1 MIFLFENYFQNLFIK
16 NANILIPFL
25 IFVITF
31 LFHKFIIYPV
41 EVYVFSEEIVKHA
54 SYLYLPHAVR
64 IIAYYVLGPIALI
77 PIFLSQCFTFILFNN
92 GELFNTVYLSTI
104 STLSIY
110 FGFILYELIK
120 KDNLLNIQNAVDW
133 KKIIIIGFLVSVFNS
148 TFSTIYLN
156 LEKSDNYFY
165 ETLNFTYLIG
175 DVLGLVFGMILF
187 ILSMKFYG
195 RWRSNFG
202 NQN

>member
-1 MIFLFENYFQNLFIK
+1 MINT
-16 NANILIPFL
+16 NILIPFF
-25 IFVITF
+25 IFIIMF
-31 LFHKFIIYPV
+31 LLQKFIIYPA
-41 EVYVFSEEIVKHA
+41 EVYIFTEEVVKHA

-92 GELFNTVYLSTI
+92 GEVFNTVYLSSI

-120 KDNLLNIQNAVDW
+120 KDNLFNIMNTVDW
-133 KKIIIIGFLVSVFNS
+133 EKIIIIGFLVSVFNS
-148 TFSTIYLN
+148 TFSTLYLS
-156 LEKSDNYFY
+156 LGKGYNYFY

-175 DVLGLVFGMILF
+175 DVLGLVFGMFLF
-187 ILSMKFYG
+187 ILGLKFYLL
-195 RWRSNFG
+195 WRRNFG
-202 NQN
+202 Y

>member
-1 MIFLFENYFQNLFIK
+1 MFEYYFKNLFMIK
-16 NANILIPFL
+16 TNILIPFF
-25 IFVITF
+25 IFIITF
-31 LFHKFIIYPV
+31 LLHKFIIYPA
-41 EVYVFSEEIVKHA
+41 EVYIFTEEVVEHA

-104 STLSIY
+104 STISIY
-110 FGFILYELIK
+110 FGFISYELIK
-120 KDNLLNIQNAVDW
+120 KDNLFNINNTVDW
-133 KKIIIIGFLVSVFNS
+133 KKIIIIGSLVSLYNS
-148 TFSTIYLN
+148 TLSTLYLN
-156 LEKSDNYFY
+156 LEKGHNYFY
-165 ETLNFTYLIG
+165 ETFNFTYLIG

-187 ILSMKFYG
+187 ILSIKFYG

-202 NQN
+202 TKN

>member
-1 MIFLFENYFQNLFIK
+1 MFKQYSKNFLTNK
-16 NANILIPFL
+16 ANIIIPFL

-31 LFHKFIIYPV
+31 LLHKFIIYPV
-41 EVYVFSEEIVKHA
+41 EVYIFIQEVVEHA

-64 IIAYYVLGPIALI
+64 IIAYYLLGPIVLI

-92 GELFNTVYLSTI
+92 GELFNTLYLSSI

-110 FGFILYELIK
+110 FGFTLYELIK
-120 KDNLLNIQNAVDW
+120 KDNVFNIRNTVDW
-133 KKIIIIGFLVSVFNS
+133 KKIIIIGFLVSIFNS
-148 TFSTIYLN
+148 TLTTIYLN
-156 LEKSDNYFY
+156 LEEGHDYFY

-187 ILSMKFYG
+187 ILSLKFYG
-195 RWRSNFG
+195 RWSSNFG
-202 NQN
+202 IKN

>member
-1 MIFLFENYFQNLFIK
+1 MMFEHYFKSLFMNK
-16 NANILIPFL
+16 ANIIIPFL

-41 EVYVFSEEIVKHA
+41 EAYVFLPENVVHA

-104 STLSIY
+104 STISIY
-110 FGFILYELIK
+110 FGFISYELIK
-120 KDNLLNIQNAVDW
+120 KDNLFNINNTVDW

-148 TFSTIYLN
+148 TFSTFYLN

>member
-1 MIFLFENYFQNLFIK
+1 MMFEHYFKNLFMNK
-16 NANILIPFL
+16 ANIIIPFL

-41 EVYVFSEEIVKHA
+41 EAYVFLLENVEHA

-104 STLSIY
+104 STISIY
-110 FGFILYELIK
+110 FGFISYELIK
-120 KDNLLNIQNAVDW
+120 KDNLFNINNTVDW
-133 KKIIIIGFLVSVFNS
+133 KKIIIIGSLVSVFNS
-148 TFSTIYLN
+148 TLSTLYLN
-156 LEKSDNYFY
+156 LEKGYNYFY
-165 ETLNFTYLIG
+165 ETLNLTYLIG
-175 DVLGLVFGMILF
+175 DVLGLVFGMVLF
-187 ILSMKFYG
+187 MLSLKFYG
-195 RWRSNFG
+195 RWRSNFEIKS
-202 NQN
+202 

>member
-1 MIFLFENYFQNLFIK
+1 MIK
-16 NANILIPFL
+16 TNILIPFF
-25 IFVITF
+25 IFIIVF
-31 LFHKFIIYPV
+31 LLHKFIVNPA
-41 EVYVFSEEIVKHA
+41 EVYIFTEEVVEHA

-92 GELFNTVYLSTI
+92 GELFNTVYLSAI
-104 STLSIY
+104 STISIY
-110 FGFILYELIK
+110 FGFISYEIIK
-120 KDNLLNIQNAVDW
+120 KDNLFNINKTVDW

-148 TFSTIYLN
+148 TLTTLYLN
-156 LEKSDNYFY
+156 LKKGHDYFY

-187 ILSMKFYG
+187 ILSLKFYG
-195 RWRSNFG
+195 RWSSNFG
-202 NQN
+202 IKN

>member
-1 MIFLFENYFQNLFIK
+1 MIK
-16 NANILIPFL
+16 TNILIPFF
-25 IFVITF
+25 IFIIMF
-31 LFHKFIIYPV
+31 LLQKFIIYPA
-41 EVYVFSEEIVKHA
+41 EVYIFTEEVVKHA

-92 GELFNTVYLSTI
+92 GEFFNTVYLSSI

-110 FGFILYELIK
+110 FGFSLYELIK
-120 KDNLLNIQNAVDW
+120 KDNLFNIRNTVDW

-148 TFSTIYLN
+148 TFSTLYLS
-156 LEKSDNYFY
+156 LGKGHNYFY

-175 DVLGLVFGMILF
+175 DVLGLVFGMFLF
-187 ILSMKFYG
+187 ILGLKFYL
-195 RWRSNFG
+195 RWKRNFG
-202 NQN
+202 Y

>member
-1 MIFLFENYFQNLFIK
+1 MFKQYLKNLLINK
-16 NANILIPFL
+16 SNIIIPFL
-25 IFVITF
+25 IFTITF
-31 LFHKFIIYPV
+31 LLHKFLIYPV
-41 EVYVFSEEIVKHA
+41 EVYIFTESVVEHA

-92 GELFNTVYLSTI
+92 GELFNTVYLSSI

-110 FGFILYELIK
+110 LGFTSYELIK
-120 KDNLLNIQNAVDW
+120 KDNLFNIRNTVDW
-133 KKIIIIGFLVSVFNS
+133 KKIIIIGFLVSIFNS
-148 TFSTIYLN
+148 TLSTLYLN
-156 LEKSDNYFY
+156 LEKGQDYFY

-175 DVLGLVFGMILF
+175 DVLGLVFGMFLF
-187 ILSMKFYG
+187 ILILKFYG
-195 RWRSNFG
+195 RGRSNFG

>member
-1 MIFLFENYFQNLFIK
+1 MFKQYFKNLLINK
-16 NANILIPFL
+16 SNIIIPFL
-25 IFVITF
+25 IFTITF
-31 LFHKFIIYPV
+31 LLHKFLIYPV
-41 EVYVFSEEIVKHA
+41 EVYIFTDSVVEHA

-64 IIAYYVLGPIALI
+64 IIAYYVMGPVVLI

-110 FGFILYELIK
+110 CGFTLFELIK
-120 KDNLLNIQNAVDW
+120 KDNLFNINKTVDW

-148 TFSTIYLN
+148 TLSTLYLN
-156 LEKSDNYFY
+156 LKKGHDYFY

-187 ILSMKFYG
+187 ILGLKLYG

-202 NQN
+202 IKN

>member
-1 MIFLFENYFQNLFIK
+1 MFKQNFK
-16 NANILIPFL
+16 NLLLNKANIIIPFL
-25 IFVITF
+25 IFIITF
-31 LFHKFIIYPV
+31 LLHKFLIYPV
-41 EVYVFSEEIVKHA
+41 EVYIFTESVVEHA

-64 IIAYYVLGPIALI
+64 IIAYYVMGPVVLI

-92 GELFNTVYLSTI
+92 GELFNTLYLSTI

-110 FGFILYELIK
+110 CGFTLYELIK
-120 KDNLLNIQNAVDW
+120 KDNLFNINKTVDW

-148 TFSTIYLN
+148 TLTTLYLN
-156 LEKSDNYFY
+156 LKKGHDYFY

-187 ILSMKFYG
+187 ILSLKFYG

-202 NQN
+202 IKN